1 MGHTAFSAH
10 KDVTAKTVQSVT
22 TSMELVCVTLDLKG
36 FIAKK
41 ECVQKGYMASNA
53 TRDVLAILPT
63 LSGEYIMLYTSAG
76 TAQIKALGKKVF

>member
-1 MGHTAFSAH
+1 
-10 KDVTAKTVQSVT
+10 
-22 TSMELVCVTLDLKG
+22 MEHVCVTLDLKG

-63 LSGEYIMLYTSAG
+63 LSAAIHCLENVAAKLAG
-76 TAQIKALGKKVF
+76 LDSTAMKPVPLGTMAKAAS